1 MLDLGVECVAN
12 SMFVDRYRPYL
23 VPQEIGY
30 DKLINAVARF
40 FFIVNKTV
48 SICSLLSECPPGVFI
63 FLAFLS
69 QCGHT
74 DC

>member
-40 FFIVNKTV
+40 FFIVN
-48 SICSLLSECPPGVFI
+48 
-63 FLAFLS
+63 
-69 QCGHT
+69 
-74 DC
+74 